1 MITNFCDVAIGS
13 RFEFRGKRYEK
24 MDAEFGRDEERAG
37 NLFHPR
43 TEVMPMQKGPSGRP
57 PWRMKNEGTKGTKR
71 TEGGGRMSEVGRRR
85 PEGWWLPKPEDRH
98 ELEKHDKAVMA
109 AAELAYWR
117 RPARKAGRLGRE
129 PDREIRAYG
138 TL

>member
-1 MITNFCDVAIGS
+1 MITNFCDVAVGS

-24 MDAEFGRDEERAG
+24 MNAQFGRDEDRAG

-43 TEVMPMQKGPSGRP
+43 TEIVPLQVADCGVRSKRGHLSPALSPRGG
-57 PWRMKNEGTKGTKR
+57 EGVRLIEPKR
-71 TEGGGRMSEVGRRR
+71 AAD
-85 PEGWWLPKPEDRH
+85 WWLPKPEDRR
-98 ELEKHDKAVMA
+98 ELEKHDEAVMA

-129 PDREIRAYG
+129 PDRELRAYG

>member
-1 MITNFCDVAIGS
+1 MMTTSCQVAIGG

-24 MDAEFGRDEERAG
+24 MGAQFGRDEERAG
-37 NLFHPR
+37 NMFHPR
-43 TEVMPMQKGPSGRP
+43 TEVVPMRSGECGVRNERPTSPRPSPTERVRP
-57 PWRMKNEGTKGTKR
+57 SRGDGE
-71 TEGGGRMSEVGRRR
+71 RRRGR

-98 ELEKHDKAVMA
+98 ELEKHDEAVMA

-129 PDREIRAYG
+129 PDRELRAYG